1 VAAQDDPAGHY
12 RALGLAPNATQAQI
26 SHAYREWAKA
36 FHPDISGHAD
46 AHDFHR
52 IKEAY
57 DTLRDEGR
65 RTLYDA
71 VGLGGRPDGSPSDP
85 AAAEAATRPSV
96 TPATAARC
104 SACNAISSQPRYCI
118 FYRVISAIVHCHVER
133 PHGVYCPRCAASRS
147 LRESVIS
154 SILGWWSIAGI
165 VQTPAALW
173 RNFWIGEKPRRA
185 NARLLITQAQYFLSI
200 RHRVLAQSCLEQ
212 AARFAEGKD
221 AETLVSL
228 RQLLGNE
235 SLGRTRNDWA
245 LYLHPGLYAHA
256 LPLLLIAVIALSY
269 NSARSP
275 HEIPPPGS
283 ISASTGPPGPL
294 LAPAGPS
301 PIVRDTR
308 HVASVSATIWVVQNG
323 QYTSGGYL
331 PQFTTVVVLGPSSNP
346 DFVAALLPSG
356 QPAILAAAALT
367 SGDGATARS
376 RLCHDVASEPLRNG
390 EVLRKLQSGPN
401 SAVVINNGED
411 DAMVK
416 FRSPDGVVTVAL
428 FVVGQSQAIIED
440 FPDGSFHFE
449 FATGQHWSRKCGL
462 FEQGMNARRF
472 RSVDTFA
479 SREEVEV
486 KQGQHMTVV
495 HPDFAEFTIPPDP
508 DGLALAEPID
518 QDAFIRD

>member
-1 VAAQDDPAGHY
+1 MAARDDPAGHY

-36 FHPDISGHAD
+36 FHPDRSGHAD
-46 AHDFHR
+46 AQDFHR

-65 RTLYDA
+65 RTRYDA
-71 VGLGGRPDGSPSDP
+71 EGLSRQSDGSPPDP
-85 AAAEAATRPSV
+85 AAAEAPIRPSV

-118 FYRVISAIVHCHVER
+118 FYRVISAIVRCRVER
-133 PHGVYCPRCAASRS
+133 PHGVYCPRCAANRS
-147 LRESVIS
+147 LREFAVS
-154 SILGWWSIAGI
+154 SLLGWWSIAGVI
-165 VQTPAALW
+165 HTPAALW
-173 RNFWIGEKPRRA
+173 RNFCIGEKPRRA

-200 RHRVLAQSCLEQ
+200 KHRVLAESCLEQ

-235 SLGRTRNDWA
+235 SIGRTRNDWA

-256 LPLLLIAVIALSY
+256 LPLLLIAAVALSY
-269 NSARSP
+269 NPGKSP
-275 HEIPPPGS
+275 GKNPGS
-283 ISASTGPPGPL
+283 GSTSASTGASEPL
-294 LAPAGPS
+294 SPPAGPS
-301 PIVRDTR
+301 AIVRDVR

-323 QYTSGGYL
+323 QYISGGYL

-356 QPAILAAAALT
+356 QPAILAAAALAG
-367 SGDGATARS
+367 GDGAAARS
-376 RLCHDVASEPLRNG
+376 RLCHDVVPEPVRNG

-401 SAVVINNGED
+401 RAVVINDGDD

-428 FVVGQSQAIIED
+428 FVGGQSQAIIED
-440 FPDGSFHFE
+440 FPDGSYHFE

-462 FEQGMNARRF
+462 FEQGMHAQRF

-479 SREEVEV
+479 GREEVEI
-486 KQGQHMTVV
+486 KQGQHVTVV

-518 QDAFIRD
+518 QDAFIRN